1 MCRPLTDVMSRE
13 KKSAPDQDKPQ
24 LQLAEVITASITTL
38 IAETGNQ
45 IYQNQH
51 HHQHGQKTDAAL
63 RKPRF
68 GSFIRIDSPENGLA
82 LFAVVFDVITNPP
95 DSVHKPSALG
105 LTREKL
111 RQEQPHIFALLK
123 TQVHAQI
130 IGFRESAPNYDNDES
145 AIIYQHL
152 PPQPPEVHDFV
163 YAATQKET
171 IRLTSNFEF
180 LRLLSQV
187 SSPPADELIA
197 AAVREAAQAREGE
210 ARERYLI
217 EAGRAITQLFRSD
230 YEHMLSIVR
239 KIKPQQSIDQL
250 S

>member
-1 MCRPLTDVMSRE
+1 MSKE
-13 KKSAPDQDKPQ
+13 KKSVPDQDKPQ
-24 LQLAEVITASITTL
+24 IQLAEVITASITTL
-38 IAETGNQ
+38 IAETGSQ
-45 IYQNQH
+45 I
-51 HHQHGQKTDAAL
+51 HQHQHQQQHRPGHSKTHEAGG
-63 RKPRF
+63 KPRF

-130 IGFRESAPNYDNDES
+130 IGFRESASNDDS
-145 AIIYQHL
+145 AVIYQHL

-163 YAATQKET
+163 YRATEKET

-180 LRLLSQV
+180 LRLLTQV

-239 KIKPQQSIDQL
+239 KIKPQQSK
-250 S
+250 